1 LQREEKKI
9 NFPGELSRKSIPME
23 RILFNNTSFD
33 IDYLNDAYADDA
45 ETAASVFEQYLED
58 LPKNQQLLAQS
69 YHDRDL
75 NLFRQV
81 IHKQKPGFS
90 YVGLTDVTQKFQEL
104 LATCN
109 TIEDMDRYKP
119 EVEKVI
125 ERIDSTA
132 TAIRGMLTHLH
143 SFQ

>member
-1 LQREEKKI
+1 
-9 NFPGELSRKSIPME
+9 ME
-23 RILFNNTSFD
+23 RKLFNNTFFD

-45 ETAASVFEQYLED
+45 ETAACVFGQYLEE

-69 YHDRDL
+69 FHDRDL
-75 NLFRQV
+75 TLFRQV
-81 IHKQKPGFS
+81 VHKQKPGFS

-109 TIEDMDRYKP
+109 TIEDMDRCKP
-119 EVEKVI
+119 EIESVI
-125 ERIDSTA
+125 RRIDSTA
-132 TAIRGMLTHLH
+132 EAIREMLTHLH